1 MLSTTGDSVVY
12 HYDLSVRWLKCA
24 SMVSWKVG
32 LHHSR
37 GYLVDPR
44 TLEAESELWSD
55 WSIRIWKSSCQ
66 QCRRIARKAQ
76 NMGIW
81 WLCPNAACWPWPTYT
96 NRKLKYED
104 VFKRTDSNTTSQQK
118 MHFSKDAFRIPS
130 LIYGTPSTRQRQDI
144 RPRSVFPAII
154 AGLVESQLATTG
166 RVRYTDPIA
175 LQRHGWNTW
184 SLAELTAR

>member
-44 TLEAESELWSD
+44 TLEAESEPLKRLKYSYL
-55 WSIRIWKSSCQ
+55 KVKLPTVQKNCQ
-66 QCRRIARKAQ
+66 KGSKHGHLVSVSECCMLALTHLHKQR
-76 NMGIW
+76 
-81 WLCPNAACWPWPTYT
+81 
-96 NRKLKYED
+96 KYED

-166 RVRYTDPIA
+166 RVRYTDPVA

>member
-12 HYDLSVRWLKCA
+12 HYDLSVWWLKCA

-55 WSIRIWKSSCQ
+55 WSIRIWKWSCQ
-66 QCRRIARKAQ
+66 QCKRIARKAQ
-76 NMGIW
+76 NMGMVSVSECCMLALTHFHKQI
-81 WLCPNAACWPWPTYT
+81 
-96 NRKLKYED
+96 KYED

-118 MHFSKDAFRIPS
+118 MQFSKDAFRIPS